1 MSDTNKTLNFFKN
14 DVFYIHGAF
23 DDTITINIIPELRN
37 KITEIIKQ
45 QDIIKDNKNF
55 SKDEQSKQLELLS
68 KDKKIIFDINSNG
81 GNAYILFALLNSI
94 NFAKSKSIIVETYC
108 HYAASCAS
116 LLAIC
121 GTKKYRYIS
130 SLSVHYIHQ
139 GSNETG
145 RVYTHKQLDRRNE
158 SIKRDFDIL
167 KKLYLDN
174 STYSKDELDEI
185 FSDDHYEI
193 YSQDIIKY
201 GLADKIL

>member
-1 MSDTNKTLNFFKN
+1 MSDANKTLNFFKN

-121 GTKKYRYIS
+121 GTKKHRYIGA
-130 SLSVHYIHQ
+130 LSFHYIHQ
-139 GSNETG
+139 GSYWIYSQNQKE
-145 RVYTHKQLDRRNE
+145 LDRRYKSNTHWFNVLRK
-158 SIKRDFDIL
+158 I
-167 KKLYLDN
+167 YLDN
-174 STYSKDELDEI
+174 SLYTEDELQEI
-185 FSDDHYEI
+185 LIAEHYEI